1 MGHAALGR
9 IGGHRAM
16 QATFA
21 APVAGTEAL
30 EELSFQ
36 QLLDLQDEA
45 SEDDSFDTFNDVARE
60 LKTRRDEAHN
70 ALTRLFVNACEHD
83 LTVPMTSAWTVFE
96 LPIRSYLSE
105 AMNTSAGTDQAIRLL
120 LSPADRAEIVGALA
134 AEYVRDQAEELLKCG
149 WTE

>member
-30 EELSFQ
+30 EELTFQ

-60 LKTRRDEAHN
+60 LKTRRDEAKS
-70 ALTRLFVNACEHD
+70 ALTRLFVKACEQD

-96 LPIRSYLSE
+96 MPIRSYLSE
-105 AMNTSAGTDQAIRLL
+105 AMNTNSGTEQAIRLL
-120 LSPADRAEIVGALA
+120 LSPADREEIVGALA
-134 AEYVRDQAEELLKCG
+134 AEYANEQSEDLLRAG
-149 WTE
+149 WLA